1 MSAVKLYVVM
11 HGLFVIALVAGI
23 TACAI
28 YFNKYSL
35 MWWYL
40 LPALFAGLEVETSK
54 DENEE
59 K

>member
-1 MSAVKLYVVM
+1 MNAVKLYVVM

-28 YFNKYSL
+28 YFNRYSL

-40 LPALFAGLEVETSK
+40 LPTLFAGLEVKTGKSE
-54 DENEE
+54 DEE